1 MMDLQAFLFH
11 WMNEKYVT
19 LMMSPD
25 TVTPDS
31 TNIFSAEANIIKN
44 NKLKLLLFNF
54 FFLKSV

>member
-1 MMDLQAFLFH
+1 MDLQAFLFH

-31 TNIFSAEANIIKN
+31 TNIFSAEAKNHKIRFCLFILYNIKQ
-44 NKLKLLLFNF
+44 
-54 FFLKSV
+54 